1 MVIVLRATVPRI
13 HLISHTANPNAIIET
28 ALLQCQ
34 ESFENIEDKRKN
46 ISFKKRVKYIFKFK
60 HFGVLEHAYA
70 TFQITGVSRAFSHQ
84 LVRHRV
90 ASYAQMSQRV
100 VPVEKMGYIT
110 PPKIMNHDKIE
121 ALQVYVDAV
130 QYCETAYNT
139 LVKDYKI
146 PTEDARYLLPNAT
159 ETQVVMTMNFR
170 SWLHFLKLRTAPE
183 AQWEIRNVANLIYEY
198 LRKISPEVF
207 DEKYKEKWE

>member
-1 MVIVLRATVPRI
+1 VIILKATVPRV
-13 HLISHTANPNAIIET
+13 HLISHTENPNKVIET
-28 ALLQCQ
+28 AILQCQ

-46 ISFKKRVKYIFKFK
+46 VPFSKRAEYIFKRG
-60 HFGVLEHAYA
+60 HFGVLEHAVA

-100 VPVEKMGYIT
+100 VPVEKMGYII
-110 PPKIMNHDKIE
+110 PPTIMNIADIKAI
-121 ALQVYVDAV
+121 QVYVDAV
-130 QYCETAYNT
+130 RVCEDAYKVLT
-139 LVKDYKI
+139 DIYKV
-146 PTEDARYLLPNAT
+146 PAEDARYLLPNAT

-198 LRKISPEVF
+198 LKEISPEIF
-207 DEKYKEKWE
+207 DESYREKWE

>member
-1 MVIVLRATVPRI
+1 VIVLRATVPNV
-13 HLISHTANPNAIIET
+13 HLISFTDSPNTVIET

-34 ESFENIEDKRKN
+34 ESSENIETKRKN
-46 ISFKKRVKYIFKFK
+46 VNFEKRVEHIFKFK
-60 HFGVLEHAYA
+60 HFGVLEHPVA

-100 VPVEKMGYIT
+100 VPVEKMGYIV
-110 PPKIMNHDKIE
+110 PPSIMNNTNIK

-130 QYCETAYNT
+130 RICEDAYKT
-139 LVKDYKI
+139 LTNIYKI
-146 PTEDARYLLPNAT
+146 PAEDARYNLPNAV
-159 ETQVVMTMNFR
+159 ETQIVMTMNFR

-183 AQWEIRNVANLIYEY
+183 AQWEVRNVANLIYSH
-198 LRKISPEVF
+198 LQKVSPEVF
-207 DEKYKEKWE
+207 NEKYKEMWE

>member
-1 MVIVLRATVPRI
+1 MIILKATIPSV
-13 HLISHTANPNAIIET
+13 HLISCTENPNKVIET

-34 ESFENIEDKRKN
+34 ESFENIETKRKN
-46 ISFKKRVKYIFKFK
+46 VSFKKRVEHIYKFK
-60 HFGVLEHAYA
+60 HFGVLEHAIA

-110 PPKIMNHDKIE
+110 PSSIMNHEDAR
-121 ALQVYVDAV
+121 ALQIHVDLIK
-130 QYCETAYNT
+130 YCENAYNR
-139 LVKDYKI
+139 LVSEFNI
-146 PTEDARYLLPNAT
+146 PAEDARYDLPNAT

-183 AQWEIRNVANLIYEY
+183 AQWEIRNIANLIYEY
-198 LRKISPEVF
+198 LREISPEIF
-207 DEKYKEKWE
+207 DEKYKEYWE